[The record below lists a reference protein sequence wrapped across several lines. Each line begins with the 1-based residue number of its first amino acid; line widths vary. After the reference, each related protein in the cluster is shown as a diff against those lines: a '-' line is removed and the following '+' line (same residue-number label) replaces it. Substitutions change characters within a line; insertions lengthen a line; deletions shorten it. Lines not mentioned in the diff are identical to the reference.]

1 MKELEQGYSFE
12 NIPSYYNTIWVK
24 SALVR
29 YELISSSALRLF
41 LVILGLKNCEQ
52 IYIGQ
57 RTLAERVGRCSEDKI
72 QHLLKLLVE
81 LQLIEKK
88 ERRISTGKH
97 RGRFTTNI
105 YRICDIDKWL
115 KSKGIYNRS
124 MLDLYQPFVSCP
136 LITDNELRLFAVIKS
151 FEGFVDIFLS
161 INNLVTYTGISKKT
175 LLNVRKSLVSKGLI
189 SYERKSTMMDGFVKN
204 QYFWTNEK
212 EWLSEQFIME

>member
-1 MKELEQGYSFE
+1 MKEFEEGYSFE

-29 YELISSSALRLF
+29 CELISSSALRLF

-52 IYIGQ
+52 IYISRNSMAEKVGQ
-57 RTLAERVGRCSEDKI
+57 CSIDKVKDLI
-72 QHLLKLLVE
+72 KNLVD
-81 LQLIEKK
+81 LGLIERK
-88 ERRISTGKH
+88 ERRISKGKH
-97 RGRFTTNI
+97 KGRFTTNI
-105 YRICDIDKWL
+105 YSICDIDKWL
-115 KSKGIYNRS
+115 KRKGIYNRS

-151 FEGFVDIFLS
+151 FEGFGEIFLS
-161 INNLVTYTGISKKT
+161 ISNLITYSGLSKPT

-212 EWLSEQFIME
+212 EWVSEQFIME